1 MASLIAVNSSYEYI
15 QIKDVTIRLDFFLV
29 TLYITVDD
37 KSLIL
42 MSKTETLVE
51 YMGSISYDTMEM
63 LLQQLRST
71 KEFQLMK
78 KPARKR
84 LYSTFVESIDNIFKY
99 AASHT
104 SDNQHTKKEPIV
116 SVKKLG
122 DHFAVVSGNLVMND
136 DIEDLRFKLDRV
148 NQLDNEALK
157 SLYEEVIN
165 LESGEDDMGAG
176 LGLITMA
183 LRTKDDIG
191 YSFTSLDVDHS
202 FFKMQIII
210 NG

>member
-1 MASLIAVNSSYEYI
+1 
-15 QIKDVTIRLDFFLV
+15 
-29 TLYITVDD
+29 
-37 KSLIL
+37 LIL
-42 MSKTETLVE
+42 MSKKEILIQ
-51 YMGSISYDTMEM
+51 YSGSISYDTMEM
-63 LLQQLRST
+63 LLQQLRAT
-71 KEFQLMK
+71 IEFQQMK

-104 SDNQHTKKEPIV
+104 SDNHHTKKEPMV
-116 SVKKLG
+116 SVMKQG

-157 SLYEEVIN
+157 SLYEDVIN
-165 LESGEDDMGAG
+165 LESGEDDKGAG

-183 LRTKDDIG
+183 LRTEDGIG

>member
-1 MASLIAVNSSYEYI
+1 
-15 QIKDVTIRLDFFLV
+15 
-29 TLYITVDD
+29 
-37 KSLIL
+37 
-42 MSKTETLVE
+42 MSKTETLIE
-51 YMGSISYDTMEM
+51 YKGAISYETMEM

-71 KEFQLMK
+71 KEFQEMK

-99 AASHT
+99 AASHKP
-104 SDNQHTKKEPIV
+104 DNKRAKKEPIV
-116 SVKKLG
+116 SVKKRG
-122 DHFAVVSGNLVMND
+122 DHFSVISGNLVMND

-157 SLYEEVIN
+157 SLYEDVIN
-165 LESGEDDMGAG
+165 LETGEDDKGAG

-183 LRTKDDIG
+183 LRTEDDIG
-191 YSFTSLDVDHS
+191 YSFTSLDGDHS